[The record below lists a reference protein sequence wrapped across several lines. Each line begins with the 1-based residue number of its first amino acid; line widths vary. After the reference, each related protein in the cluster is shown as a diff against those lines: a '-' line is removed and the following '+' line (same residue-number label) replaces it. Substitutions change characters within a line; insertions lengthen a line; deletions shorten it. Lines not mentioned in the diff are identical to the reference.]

1 MLVDWFTVGA
11 QVLNFIVLVWLLKR
25 FLYKPILDAI
35 DAREKRIAE
44 ELASADAK
52 KAEAQKERD
61 EFERKN
67 EAFDRQRAALRSKAT
82 AEAKA
87 ERQRLIEEARQ
98 AADALS
104 AKRRESLKS
113 EARASNDAIAARTKQ
128 EVFAIARKAL
138 KDLAAADLEER
149 MADAFTRRLRD
160 IGGSE
165 KATLGKAIKAASGP
179 ALVRSAF
186 DLAVR
191 QRSEIQSAL
200 NELSGA
206 DVRIRFEIA
215 PEVISGIELTAGGQ
229 KVAWSIEDYLG
240 SLEELVGALLDG
252 KDTPVATAVTQPDAL
267 KAEARTH

>member
-35 DAREKRIAE
+35 DAREMRIAG

-52 KAEAQKERD
+52 KAEAKKERD

-67 EAFDRQRAALRSKAT
+67 AAFDRQRGALLIKAT
-82 AEAKA
+82 EEAKA
-87 ERQRLIEEARQ
+87 ERKRLIEEARQ

-104 AKRRESLKS
+104 AKRGEALRSES
-113 EARASNDAIAARTKQ
+113 RALNEVIGARTKQ

-138 KDLAAADLEER
+138 KDLAAADLEDS
-149 MADAFTRRLRD
+149 MTDAFMRRLRD

-165 KATLGKAIKAASGP
+165 KATLSKAIKAASGL
-179 ALVRSAF
+179 ALVHSAF
-186 DLAVR
+186 DLAVK

-200 NELSGA
+200 NELFGA

-240 SLEELVGALLDG
+240 SLEAHVSALLDG
-252 KDTPVATAVTQPDAL
+252 KDKPEATAVPQAGAL